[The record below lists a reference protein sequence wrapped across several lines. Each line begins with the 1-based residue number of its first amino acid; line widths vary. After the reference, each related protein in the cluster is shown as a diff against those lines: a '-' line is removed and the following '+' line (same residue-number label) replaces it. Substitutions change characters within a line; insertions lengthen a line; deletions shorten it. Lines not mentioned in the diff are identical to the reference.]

1 MDVIDVLSHDPM
13 VVMAARVGRTF
24 RLDPI
29 LILDDGGDPLLN
41 QVRVAA
47 TLVIQRDEEEQ
58 AAKAK
63 SKGRSGR
70 RR

>member
-1 MDVIDVLSHDPM
+1 MAVIDMLSHDPL
-13 VVMAARVGRTF
+13 VMLAARVGRIF
-24 RLDPI
+24 RVDPI

-47 TLVIQRDEEEQ
+47 AQVVQRDEEEQ
-58 AAKAK
+58 AAKA
-63 SKGRSGR
+63 RSSAR